1 MKKLT
6 ATQTAVKAYSD
17 FLTAGISYGDA
28 MQAAAKSLGG
38 TPCSTFLGE
47 LAAVH
52 ATKYACSFT
61 WDGQGQA
68 VFFNGEESTRETRN
82 DAARM
87 SWKRNVMVWFTPEKA
102 KAPVKQQRVSTAA
115 KAMAMDFLSNF
126 DGKDRAAQIKAAIA
140 LLNALK

>member
-52 ATKYACSFT
+52 ATKYTCSFT

-68 VFFNGEESTRETRN
+68 VFFNGKESTRETRN

-87 SWKRNVMVWFTPEKA
+87 SWKRNVMVWFTPEKTKKPA
-102 KAPVKQQRVSTAA
+102 ASKRISTEA
-115 KAMAMDFLSNF
+115 KAMAMDFLGNF
-126 DGKDRAAQIKAAIA
+126 EGKNLEAQIKAAIA